1 MSLLT
6 KNVYGVDVVKLF
18 EDGIVI
24 DPFLPKWVNAAK
36 RIKKKD
42 KMYGNNTNSHADNV
56 GDLDDDWTLEESNT
70 NTPFVIYQTP
80 EHYEIGDKVSFDD
93 IAAANLKELSTL
105 IKEGQLNNV
114 LSGYGG
120 MSHMYGDVSR
130 PTPTI
135 TRLDVTDSGPVVK
148 YRKPGIGGFLKDIA
162 ARITHVF
169 NKPEIDAVKFFTLV
183 KLTSK
188 ESAINYKN
196 RVSSYLKAIHNAK
209 TVGQTALLEK
219 LLSGMIA
226 NKYESLLFSTGKY
239 YVVDEETL
247 VNFAKK
253 TEEGV
258 ELTYIRN
265 YARPIPMDI
274 INKVG
279 EMNNLE
285 VFDNYVVLH
294 YDPKGTAKRETRKE
308 EAKRKDPIIFGVIA
322 GSHKLYYVAD
332 WIDEHCDLTLEKFV
346 ETLGVGKDSLLDGDL
361 PVKDVEEE
369 NLQKKTTNKKKPTKK
384 KKQK

>member
-42 KMYGNNTNSHADNV
+42 KTYSNNPYVNNSDPF
-56 GDLDDDWTLEESNT
+56 DDSSVNDSNT
-70 NTPFVIYQTP
+70 QFVVYQTP

-120 MSHMYGDVSR
+120 MSRMYGDVTR

-135 TRLDVTDSGPVVK
+135 TRLDVSDSVPVVK
-148 YRKPGIGGFLKDIA
+148 YRKPGIIGFLKDIA
-162 ARITHVF
+162 ARITYVF

-209 TVGQTALLEK
+209 SVGQTALLEK

-253 TEEGV
+253 TEKGV
-258 ELTYIRN
+258 ELTYIKN

-274 INKVG
+274 INKVE

-294 YDPKGTAKRETRKE
+294 YDPKGTARRETKRE

-332 WIDEHCDLTLEKFV
+332 WIDKHCDLTLEKFV
-346 ETLGVGKDSLLDGDL
+346 ETLGVSKDSLLDGDL
-361 PVKDVEEE
+361 PTKEVEEE
-369 NLQKKTTNKKKPTKK
+369 NQQKKTTNKKKPTKK